1 MAQKKIKKFFVGIC
15 GLYFL
20 LSLKKDSRKKSSIVY
35 FLFPA
40 TGVFKFTDCNTY
52 ILCKIDFPM
61 VKSQFLSEGSNRLME
76 AYNKWILTFWVTMRK
91 RRALN
96 WGMVGVT
103 PGILAGSEWGES
115 STVLGFTIFSTSI
128 NQASRNSPVPSG
140 RSVCSSPSDTGTFPP
155 IDRAQLNVLNKQ
167 QNLLINIEII
177 TI

>member
-1 MAQKKIKKFFVGIC
+1 MYFNIVMFTMSPNESTSAVVFVFINYGIW
-15 GLYFL
+15 
-20 LSLKKDSRKKSSIVY
+20 KVAEDMEVY
-35 FLFPA
+35 PLENHA
-40 TGVFKFTDCNTY
+40 
-52 ILCKIDFPM
+52 LCITDFPWW
-61 VKSQFLSEGSNRLME
+61 KHKLTSFIWRQQQTHGNH
-76 AYNKWILTFWVTMRK
+76 WILTFWVTMRN

-155 IDRAQLNVLNKQ
+155 IDRAQLNVLKKATQ
-167 QNLLINIEII
+167 QISS
-177 TI
+177 